1 MQSISGLLS
10 SLLVKFPTLMELA
23 KGAFKTYLR
32 SIKKQKDK
40 EVFDLFKL
48 PIDDFAASL
57 GLPMTPKVRFIQQ
70 KTKKNTESEETTDSE
85 NNEDGSRPTSD
96 EKQHLERLE
105 EAEDDVLFPKES
117 SVEIEDNPAAV
128 YVL

>member
-1 MQSISGLLS
+1 
-10 SLLVKFPTLMELA
+10 MELA

-96 EKQHLERLE
+96 EKQHLESLE